1 MINADF
7 NNGEEA
13 IPASMLKSLIVE
25 NLKEG
30 DTFIDVGAYI
40 EY

>member
-25 NLKEG
+25 RVTSNKTQKFG
-30 DTFIDVGAYI
+30 I
-40 EY
+40 EVK